1 MVYSEGLR
9 WKHPGFEFGAKS
21 NYLGW
26 RSRNAGR
33 QEVTDSRRD
42 MNTITY
48 KE

>member
-1 MVYSEGLR
+1 MVYNGLR
-9 WKHPGFEFGAKS
+9 SKHPGFEFGAKS

-33 QEVTDSRRD
+33 HGITDSRSD
-42 MNTITY
+42 MNAITY